1 MQTKFKAGDRV
12 VATREICGSCGLKGR
27 KGTVITAYR
36 DRGTYLVRFEGWTD
50 GHGEDNNEWYCGE
63 VVGEIRHATA
73 AAPTV
78 ASDLKVTPGARKVLA
93 YLQKHGDIS
102 PLKAMTV
109 LGVGRL
115 ASCVHELR
123 TKAGYTITTEI
134 REDDGGHRYGA
145 YYLKQPALVS

>member
-1 MQTKFKAGDRV
+1 MQQFKTGDKV
-12 VATREICGSCGLKGR
+12 VALKNIDHAVPSLKGR
-27 KGTVITAYR
+27 NGTIILQA
-36 DRGTYLVRFEGWTD
+36 GGCNLVRFDAWNG
-50 GHGEDNNEWYCGE
+50 GHGEDGNEWYAGE
-63 VVGEIRHATA
+63 GELGLVGEAPA
-73 AAPTV
+73 AVPTV

-115 ASCVHELR
+115 ASCIHELR

-134 REDDGGHRYGA
+134 REDDGGHRYGT
-145 YYLKQPALVS
+145 YYLKQPAVA